1 MEKLRVDK
9 ELRESVEVAYK
20 HNLPTL
26 IIGETGSGKTSLVRE
41 LAIQNGKKFTRI
53 NLNGQTDTGDIIGK
67 WIVKDGTTQWLDG
80 VLPRAMKNGEL
91 LLIDEIN
98 ACPAEVLFCLHS
110 LLDDDKKIILIEKDG
125 EEVSCNPEFR
135 LFATMNPGNY
145 EGTRELNTALMSR
158 FRMVI
163 QMTYTDQEKEL
174 LVEAGLDEKVADYL
188 VSFANAIREA
198 NKAGTSD
205 FIIST
210 RDLINVAELVKLG
223 MPFVTSVATAI
234 LNKSNPD
241 ERAVLSETFQLI
253 TNLKLPG
260 LKKGEEILTVQQ
272 LSEGYKEAIAQ
283 RDSAREL
290 ADRNSERMREIYA
303 KALGWRNSFL
313 SGLGESVKTD
323 KVRESYN
330 ELLGGM

>member
-1 MEKLRVDK
+1 MKVDK
-9 ELRESVEVAYK
+9 ELQNNIEVAYN

-26 IIGETGSGKTSLVRE
+26 IIGETGSGKTSIIRE
-41 LAIQNGKKFTRI
+41 LAKKNGKKFTRI

-67 WIVKDGTTQWLDG
+67 WIVKDGATQWLDG

-125 EEVSCNPEFR
+125 EEIECSPDFR

-174 LVEAGLDEKVADYL
+174 LEEAGLSNKVADQL
-188 VSFANAIREA
+188 VEFANAIRQA

-210 RDLINVAELVKLG
+210 RDLMNVAELVKLG
-223 MPFVTSVATAI
+223 LPLETSVGVAI
-234 LNKSNPD
+234 LNKSTPD

-260 LKKGEEILTVQQ
+260 LVAGEEILTVQQ
-272 LSEGYKEAIAQ
+272 LTEGYKTATLQ
-283 RDSAREL
+283 RDEMQEAVEKKRQEV
-290 ADRNSERMREIYA
+290 DKIYR
-303 KALGWRNSFL
+303 K
-313 SGLGESVKTD
+313 LGEWRREYLERLEKKTD
-323 KVRESYN
+323 PSDLITAYN
-330 ELLGGM
+330 ELTSSL